1 MCIFEKKH
9 AKKEQQIDF
18 LVRHIVCA
26 YACMLVFLFL
36 VNWIQQQLDI
46 ALYLKYHLTVISFH
60 GSTLSLLKQYRCD
73 K

>member
-36 VNWIQQQLDI
+36 VNWIQQQLDMPYI
-46 ALYLKYHLTVISFH
+46 
-60 GSTLSLLKQYRCD
+60 LSII
-73 K
+73 